1 MEELLQKIV
10 QFRMATIIM
19 NVALKRVSI
28 AAIILC
34 LGSSIL
40 SITLGDIS

>member
-10 QFRMATIIM
+10 QFRMATIII

-28 AAIILC
+28 AASRLYF
-34 LGSSIL
+34 GSSIL
-40 SITLGDIS
+40 SITLGDTS

>member
-10 QFRMATIIM
+10 QFRMATIII

-28 AAIILC
+28 AASILC
-34 LGSSIL
+34 LSSSIF
-40 SITLGDIS
+40 SIILGDIS